1 MWFIICAL
9 ILYKPHELA
18 HWGRDKWTPFRR
30 RHFQVHFWNE
40 NVWIPINIS
49 LKFVLKGP
57 INNITAFVQ
66 VMACRWPGDKPLS
79 EPMVVRLPKHIC
91 ATRPQWV
98 NCLQIHTIR
107 NIKIA
112 QGGFSIRKGTIYLQ
126 HSFTLPY
133 QSTQPSAGPCLNIKT
148 VLSTYGDFHVKD
160 KTAVRTSYL

>member
-9 ILYKPHELA
+9 ILYKLHELA

-98 NCLQIHTIR
+98 KGAQLSSDPHYKKYKNCSRRIFDPQR
-107 NIKIA
+107 D
-112 QGGFSIRKGTIYLQ
+112 YL
-126 HSFTLPY
+126 S
-133 QSTQPSAGPCLNIKT
+133 STQLYFAILINTTQCRALSQYKDRLIYVWWFPC
-148 VLSTYGDFHVKD
+148 
-160 KTAVRTSYL
+160 